1 MVPIVKVI
9 VLNLLTCKIGRD
21 VDLLPGKPILAIMQI
36 STLKFAKIRK
46 ATLGHGIPLQN
57 LQIRRKISSL
67 KKLVKLSREEIFSLV
82 FSLLQK
88 QIAEKVV

>member
-9 VLNLLTCKIGRD
+9 VLKLLACKIERE

-36 STLKFAKIRK
+36 STLNFAKKRN

-57 LQIRRKISSL
+57 VQI
-67 KKLVKLSREEIFSLV
+67 
-82 FSLLQK
+82 
-88 QIAEKVV
+88 

>member
-9 VLNLLTCKIGRD
+9 VVELLAYKIGRD

-36 STLKFAKIRK
+36 STLNFAKIRN

-57 LQIRRKISSL
+57 VQI
-67 KKLVKLSREEIFSLV
+67 
-82 FSLLQK
+82 
-88 QIAEKVV
+88 

>member
-9 VLNLLTCKIGRD
+9 VLKLLACKIEQD

-36 STLKFAKIRK
+36 STHNFAKIRN

-57 LQIRRKISSL
+57 VQI
-67 KKLVKLSREEIFSLV
+67 
-82 FSLLQK
+82 
-88 QIAEKVV
+88 

>member
-1 MVPIVKVI
+1 MLK
-9 VLNLLTCKIGRD
+9 LLAWEIGRD

-36 STLKFAKIRK
+36 STLNFAKIRN

-57 LQIRRKISSL
+57 VQIWKKISSL